1 MGLRFASFEE
11 DQRELERKNREIK
24 FLLVRFLTTTS
35 GVCSMIQVILVKFD
49 VTVAKACY
57 RWECKGKRSGAN
69 FELFICRWHI
79 NWHIIGIK
87 INLIIYNYDIRYI
100 TN

>member
-24 FLLVRFLTTTS
+24 FLSVRFLTTTS

-69 FELFICRWHI
+69 FEELFICRWHM
-79 NWHIIGIK
+79 IK